1 MRSAFSLY
9 FSYIAL
15 TYVVVWVL
23 CLVRWLILVCFI
35 VSCDWVWVPCL
46 ISTVCDSPNDHRL
59 WVLID
64 QNQNTIKSTHHSL
77 ICPPLFWS
85 LLIPS
90 CPMYPSLTSRD
101 KIGEC
106 CVPCYHCDTLL
117 QQKQKVWEW
126 EISSKWS
133 ESQRALSTPQLEIN
147 SSDIYSLLSIISSYQ
162 VPCLLYHH
170 HFSINPPWSLYTS
183 SDDGG
188 TMLEGIGRGSRS
200 NTELVATI
208 CKVIMTVR

>member
-1 MRSAFSLY
+1 MFTPLHNQEMNLLYIQDRIVFTSVCCIVLHNWGEICFSLY
-9 FSYIAL
+9 FSYMAL

-23 CLVRWLILVCFI
+23 CLVRWLILVCCI
-35 VSCDWVWVPCL
+35 VSCDWVWVLCL

-85 LLIPS
+85 LLISS
-90 CPMYPSLTSRD
+90 CPMCPSLTSRG

-147 SSDIYSLLSIISSYQ
+147 SSDTVTPKT
-162 VPCLLYHH
+162 VPM
-170 HFSINPPWSLYTS
+170 F
-183 SDDGG
+183 
-188 TMLEGIGRGSRS
+188 GSF
-200 NTELVATI
+200 VVHI
-208 CKVIMTVR
+208 KWCM